1 MAIDFNLT
9 HLRYFYDAARLGSV
23 GLAAKKNFVTS
34 STISQAIKKLEDN
47 LSVELLHHKKREFR
61 PTDEGNRLLSE
72 CEKIFLSIKNFENE
86 IQSGKAEPSGELRFG
101 SSHSIVSTFLLST
114 IAQMRKKFP
123 LIAPAF
129 RLARTSS
136 LIELLVRRDIDFI
149 ITVDDGTLH
158 SFEVLEIHHGNFIV
172 IENSKSVA
180 KNEQYLITET
190 RPETQNLKEHYRT
203 KHAAELPVL
212 FVLDSWELIL
222 QAVGSGLGLGLV
234 PDFILMKHKNRNV
247 RPRKNSV
254 KNRYRLVVVT
264 RKNETLS
271 QNTKIFLELVS
282 DQIRNAAAVH

>member
-86 IQSGKAEPSGELRFG
+86 IQSGKSEPSGELRFG
-101 SSHSIVSTFLLST
+101 SSHSIVSTFLLSA
-114 IAQMRKKFP
+114 IAQMQKKFP
-123 LIAPAF
+123 LISPVF

-136 LIELLVRRDIDFI
+136 LIDLLVKREVDFI

-158 SFEVLEIHHGNFIV
+158 GFETREIHHGNFIV
-172 IENSKSVA
+172 IENSKTVA
-180 KNEQYLITET
+180 RNEPYLITQT
-190 RPETQNLKEHYRT
+190 RPEIQNLKEHYRS

-222 QAVGSGLGLGLV
+222 QAVASGVGLGLV
-234 PDFILMKHKNRNV
+234 PDFILLKHKNRSV

-254 KNRYRLVVVT
+254 KHPYRLVVVT

-271 QNTKIFLELVS
+271 QNTKIFLDFVS
-282 DQIRNAAAVH
+282 NQVRSSRNL